1 MHNWHY
7 NRGVYTFRRLNCAMT
22 QPLLEHFQCRER
34 QLLCRAHHLV
44 ELESSKLATALQ
56 CGTRNVI
63 CDSQSCERNVAS
75 IAQIVCHS
83 VALNVRMC
91 TDWELNVYDCLLM
104 PEMCNAL

>member
-1 MHNWHY
+1 
-7 NRGVYTFRRLNCAMT
+7 
-22 QPLLEHFQCRER
+22 
-34 QLLCRAHHLV
+34 
-44 ELESSKLATALQ
+44 
-56 CGTRNVI
+56 
-63 CDSQSCERNVAS
+63 VAS